1 MFHRQ
6 SKGADMDRPGDAH
19 GAAVPSG
26 WTRRASAT
34 ARVVAVLTG
43 AALLTAGCGSGG
55 GDSGGQADEADSLV
69 VVVRNHAVPQAPLAW
84 AIAQGYFDDAG
95 LDVRIEVAEA
105 ANSAQLVSGQADLF
119 WGTQGALFGIT
130 NSGKQVSTVYG
141 TDAGAAGWVVT
152 SDDSIE
158 SPEQCQTVTT
168 STPGTVMYAWT
179 RQLERIYDVQWQI
192 TQLTSVPAIAA
203 NVVAG
208 RTQCATGNVSY
219 YQAGIDEGRL
229 RVILDPTDQA
239 DLPPGWPALGV
250 EDVVAGLPETL
261 GNKRD
266 AIHRFLEAY
275 HTALP
280 EYLDTS
286 SETIAATLLD
296 YDNKWAAVGAPKV
309 LAQAVEDYKPLL
321 SPDGGY
327 VSEETWTETLAF
339 FGEGGLDF
347 LNTDPDRFA
356 YGAAVDM
363 SYYEAAIGR

>member
-1 MFHRQ
+1 
-6 SKGADMDRPGDAH
+6 MDQFRGTRV
-19 GAAVPSG
+19 AAAPVAG
-26 WTRRASAT
+26 TRRASTTTRLGALL
-34 ARVVAVLTG
+34 AGAAVL
-43 AALLTAGCGSGG
+43 AAGCGSGG
-55 GDSGGQADEADSLV
+55 SGSGGPADGADSLV

-84 AIAQGYFDDAG
+84 AIAQGYFDNVG
-95 LDVRIEVAEA
+95 LEVRIEVAEA

-119 WGTQGALFGIT
+119 WGTQGALFGIA

-152 SDDSIE
+152 SDDSIQ

-168 STPGTVMYAWT
+168 ATPGTVMYAWT

-229 RVILDPTDQA
+229 RVILDPTDKA
-239 DLPPGWPALGV
+239 DLPAGWPALGV
-250 EDVVAGLPETL
+250 EDVVAGLPKTL
-261 GNKRD
+261 GDKRE
-266 AIHRFLEAY
+266 AVQRFLEAY

-280 EYLDTS
+280 EYLETS
-286 SETIAATLLD
+286 SSDIATTLLD
-296 YDNKWAAVGAPKV
+296 HDNKWAAVGLPKV

-321 SPDGGY
+321 SPDDGY

-347 LNTDPDRFA
+347 LNSDPGRFA